1 MSMSPLLPGEQGTGH
16 SVRPWETPLSE
27 ADSRTSFRSRADIS
41 LRETSYPIIA
51 HCHLCW
57 DWVWQRPQQFLS
69 RLSRSHPVLYV
80 ETHPPAAELD
90 QPRVAIRSIVQDQ
103 PGDLTVLA
111 LQIPASRWHDGA
123 FIDLERR
130 RLVQEALAGPLARR
144 FDCPVQWF
152 YDPMAVTAFA
162 GQLGEQAIV
171 YDCMDELS
179 QFRGAPREIVERE
192 RSLLAIADVVFTGG
206 RKLWESKRQ
215 LNGNCH
221 FYGCGVEVDHFNR
234 ALNPELPIPADVAG
248 VSKPV
253 LGYFGVVDERLDYE
267 LIEKLATAHPDWN
280 FVMVGPAAKVAP
292 GSLPQRRNIHWL
304 GGRPYTELPAYA
316 RYFDV
321 CLMPFAL
328 NEATEYIN
336 PTKALEYMATGRPV
350 VSTAVADV
358 ISNFSDV
365 VHIARSPNEFEELC
379 RRGIESRD
387 EVRIGK
393 GLAMTRENTWE
404 RIVSRLESHVH
415 DVLSRR
421 KGNGSARR
429 LIRESAGALAGAEP
443 CVPCGKTRNG
453 EHYV

>member
-16 SVRPWETPLSE
+16 S
-27 ADSRTSFRSRADIS
+27 SRLRKIKYLEVAPTTTFRSRADLPS
-41 LRETSYPIIA
+41 GHTSYPIIA

-69 RLSRSHPVLYV
+69 RLSNSHPVLYI
-80 ETHPPAAELD
+80 ETQPPAAELD
-90 QPRVAIRSIVQDQ
+90 KPRVALRSIVRDQ
-103 PGDLTVLA
+103 PGDLTVLT
-111 LQIPASRWHDGA
+111 LQFPASCWHDGA
-123 FIDLERR
+123 FVDLERR
-130 RLVQEALAGPLARR
+130 RLVQTALAGPLAGR
-144 FDCPVQWF
+144 FNHPVQWF

-162 GQLGEQAIV
+162 GQLGERAIV

-192 RSLLAIADVVFTGG
+192 KSLLEIADVVFTGG

-234 ALNPELPIPADVAG
+234 ALQPELPIPGDVAG
-248 VSKPV
+248 LSKPV

-267 LIEKLATAHPDWN
+267 LIEKLAAAHPEWN
-280 FVMVGPAAKVAP
+280 IVMVGPATKVDP
-292 GSLPQRRNIHWL
+292 GSLPQRKNIHWL
-304 GGRPYTELPAYA
+304 GGRPYAELPAYA
-316 RYFDV
+316 KLFDL

-336 PTKALEYMATGRPV
+336 PTKALEYMATGRPI

-358 ISNFSDV
+358 ISNFSNV
-365 VHIARSPNEFEELC
+365 IHIARSSSEFEELC
-379 RRGIESRD
+379 RRCLESRD

-404 RIVSRLESHVH
+404 RMVSRLESHIH
-415 DVLSRR
+415 DALGRR
-421 KGNGSARR
+421 KTNGSARGR
-429 LIRESAGALAGAEP
+429 NRESGDPPAAFEQRAACAETTKGGSD
-443 CVPCGKTRNG
+443 V
-453 EHYV
+453 

>member
-1 MSMSPLLPGEQGTGH
+1 MT
-16 SVRPWETPLSE
+16 
-27 ADSRTSFRSRADIS
+27 FRSRAGVPPRDA
-41 LRETSYPIIA
+41 SYPIIA

-80 ETHPPAAELD
+80 ETHPPAAELE

-111 LQIPASRWHDGA
+111 LQFPTSCWHDGA

-130 RLVQEALAGPLARR
+130 RLVREALAGPLAGR

-162 GQLGEQAIV
+162 GQLGERAIV

-192 RSLLAIADVVFTGG
+192 RALLALADVVFTGG

-234 ALNPELPIPADVAG
+234 ALSPELPIPSDVAG
-248 VSKPV
+248 LSKPA

-267 LIEKLATAHPDWN
+267 LIENLAAAHPEWN
-280 FVMVGPAAKVAP
+280 IVMVGPATKVAP
-292 GSLPQRRNIHWL
+292 GSLPQRQNIHWL
-304 GGRPYTELPAYA
+304 GGRPYAELPAYA
-316 RYFDV
+316 KCFDI

-336 PTKALEYMATGRPV
+336 PTKALEYMATARPI

-365 VHIARSPNEFEELC
+365 VHIARSSNQFEELC
-379 RRGIESRD
+379 RRCFESRD

-404 RIVSRLESHVH
+404 RIVSRLESHIQ

-421 KGNGSARR
+421 KANGSARR
-429 LIRESAGALAGAEP
+429 VVREPAGALAGVQP
-443 CVPCGKTRNG
+443 LVPCRETRNG
-453 EHYV
+453 EPYV